1 MQIDPL
7 VEWQRLIETYSKM
20 YDGELLE
27 LAEDAGNLTDQA
39 QQVLSDEMRKR
50 GLGSQRS
57 AGTGVRIDRAAP
69 DPMLERAAVALGA
82 DPGAPELVSDDPE
95 TGEDG
100 ESGDEGAP
108 EYTWKTPL
116 CECEGGEEA
125 WQIREVLRRAGIES
139 WVEGPGGSYSPY
151 SQLLQG
157 TPRILVPADRLEEA
171 RAIVTQP
178 IPKEIVEQSRMQLPE
193 FEAPTCPKCGAGDP
207 VLEGVDPVNS
217 WLCEACGHEW
227 AESAANL
234 EDGPDKTK

>member
-1 MQIDPL
+1 MQNDPL
-7 VEWQRLIETYSKM
+7 VEWQRLTETYSNM

-27 LAEDAGNLTDQA
+27 LAEDSGNLTEQA
-39 QQVLSDEMRKR
+39 QRALSDEMRKR
-50 GLGSQRS
+50 GLGLKRS
-57 AGTGVRIDRAAP
+57 ASPEAGFARTAP
-69 DPMLERAAVALGA
+69 DPMPERAALAPGA
-82 DPGAPELVSDDPE
+82 DSGAPTLVRDE
-95 TGEDG
+95 MEKGEDG
-100 ESGDEGAP
+100 DGQP
-108 EYTWKTPL
+108 EYTWKTAL

-171 RAIVTQP
+171 RAIATQP
-178 IPKEIVEQSRMQLPE
+178 IPNEIVEQSKMQLPE
-193 FEAPTCPKCGAGDP
+193 FEAPICPKCGAGDP

-227 AESAANL
+227 AETGSGL
-234 EDGPDKTK
+234 EDDREKTK